1 MIRSNVSRILTIVA
15 AASLMALQGCFFG
28 GRGFKE
34 TGQDGELTGVVDRA
48 GWTQTVPYGMTAVP
62 SGTFHMGQADEDIT
76 SSKINM
82 NKQVTIGGFYMDET
96 EITNNEYRQFMHAY
110 LGNPNDPAGGQGIA
124 DTSSVWTREA
134 AMEQLYPDTMVWI
147 NDFAHHM
154 GDPMTQYYYMHPAF
168 DEYPVVGIT
177 WTAAQEFCKW
187 RTDHMNTWRTDPE
200 QGLAANPNY
209 RLPSE
214 AEWEYASRGGRDMA
228 KYPWGGP
235 YLRNGKGCA
244 LANFKP
250 GRGNYYDD
258 GFQYTSPVGAYFA
271 NDYGLYDMA
280 GNVAE
285 WCEDAFHPASFP
297 IVWDL
302 NPTYFDKNERRK
314 VIRGGSWKDVAFYVE
329 TGTRNYE
336 YQDTSRSFIGFRCV
350 MTYLG
355 RSSGYE
361 F

>member
-1 MIRSNVSRILTIVA
+1 MIRFSVSRILVLLVA
-15 AASLMALQGCFFG
+15 AGSVALQSCSMFG
-28 GRGFKE
+28 GKGFKE
-34 TGQDGELTGVVDRA
+34 TGQDGELTGVVNRE
-48 GWTQTVPYGMTAVP
+48 GWKQTIPYGMTMVP

-96 EITNNEYRQFMHAY
+96 EITNNEYRQFMFAY
-110 LGNPNDPAGGQGIA
+110 LGEDYGGGGIA
-124 DTSSVWTREA
+124 DTSSVWPTNKVWS
-134 AMEQLYPDTMVWI
+134 QLYPDTAVWMT
-147 NDFAHHM
+147 DFAHHM
-154 GDPMTQYYYMHPAF
+154 GDPMTQYYFAHPAF
-168 DEYPVVGIT
+168 DDYPVVGIT
-177 WTAAQEFCKW
+177 WVAAREFCSW
-187 RTDHMNTWRTDPE
+187 RTLHMNEFRKNE
-200 QGLAANPNY
+200 GLFDMPNF

-214 AEWEYASRGGRDMA
+214 AEWEYAARGGRDMA

-235 YLRNGKGCA
+235 YTRNAKGCA

-258 GFQYTSPVGAYFA
+258 GFQYTSPVSSYFP

-280 GNVAE
+280 GNVSE

-302 NPTYFDKNERRK
+302 NPTYFDKHEYKK
-314 VIRGGSWKDVAFYVE
+314 VVRGGSWKDIEFYTE
-329 TGTRNYE
+329 TGTRGFE

>member
-1 MIRSNVSRILTIVA
+1 MIRFRVSKTLMYIA
-15 AASLMALQGCFFG
+15 AIGTVALQGCFFG
-28 GRGFKE
+28 GGGGFKE
-34 TGQDGELTGVVDRA
+34 TGQDGELTGVVDRE
-48 GWTQTVPYGMTAVP
+48 GWKQTTPYGMTLVP

-96 EITNNEYRQFMHAY
+96 EITNNEYRQFMDAFV
-110 LGNPNDPAGGQGIA
+110 GDGSGGGQAIS
-124 DTSSVWTREA
+124 DTSSVWDRQS
-134 AMEQLYPDTMVWI
+134 AMDQLYPDTTVWMT
-147 NDFAHHM
+147 DFAHHM

-168 DEYPVVGIT
+168 DDYPVVGVT
-177 WTAAQEFCKW
+177 WTAAKVFCEW
-187 RTDHMNTWRTDPE
+187 RTDHMNEYRASE
-200 QGLAANPNY
+200 GLFAMPNF

-235 YLRNGKGCA
+235 YLRNSKGCA

-258 GFQYTSPVGAYFA
+258 GFQYTSPAGAYFA

-280 GNVAE
+280 GNVTE
-285 WCEDAFHPASFP
+285 WCEDAYHPASFP

-302 NPTYFDKNERRK
+302 NPTYFDENEPRK
-314 VIRGGSWKDVAFYVE
+314 LTRGGSWKDIAFYVE
-329 TGTRNYE
+329 TGTRGYE
-336 YQDTSRSFIGFRCV
+336 YQDTCRSFIGFRCV